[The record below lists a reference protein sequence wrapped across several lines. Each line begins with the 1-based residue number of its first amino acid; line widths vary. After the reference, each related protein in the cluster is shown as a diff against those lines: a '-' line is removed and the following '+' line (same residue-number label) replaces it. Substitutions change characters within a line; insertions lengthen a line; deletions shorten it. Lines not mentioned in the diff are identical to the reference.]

1 MIVGE
6 EDLSFEPVDE
16 EEDEA
21 FHQRFMTEIM
31 QKEQLERLQ
40 SSRGV
45 NFEEDD
51 EDFNSDKKSF
61 FYGTEIFKPNPNTP
75 LD

>member
-6 EDLSFEPVDE
+6 EDLSFEQVDE

-51 EDFNSDKKSF
+51 EDFNSDLKSVF
-61 FYGTEIFKPNPNTP
+61 
-75 LD
+75 

>member
-6 EDLSFEPVDE
+6 DDLSDQFVPDDE

-31 QKEQLERLQ
+31 QKDQLERLQ

-51 EDFNSDKKSF
+51 DDFISDVKNGF
-61 FYGTEIFKPNPNTP
+61 AGTEKS
-75 LD
+75 

>member
-1 MIVGE
+1 MNPDMIFQ
-6 EDLSFEPVDE
+6 EDDVSFDEPVDE

-31 QKEQLERLQ
+31 QKDQLERLQ

-45 NFEEDD
+45 NFEEDE
-51 EDFNSDKKSF
+51 EDFNSDVK
-61 FYGTEIFKPNPNTP
+61 NP
-75 LD
+75 L

>member
-6 EDLSFEPVDE
+6 EDLSLEPVDE

-61 FYGTEIFKPNPNTP
+61 FYGTEKF
-75 LD
+75 